1 LKELHRIEDL
11 KSKKA
16 EGVID
21 VLEEYLGLCVDW
33 ERVLSRESKEVESN
47 PSKSSDVGRNIEGS
61 MKKMEIG
68 EDQDDYDEQMEVE
81 DVKDINATEVKKK
94 AVREAVKLIVIGA
107 INSKESK
114 EVKKEVDLER
124 AGIVMFRIP

>member
-1 LKELHRIEDL
+1 M
-11 KSKKA
+11 
-16 EGVID
+16 
-21 VLEEYLGLCVDW
+21 LEEYLGLCVDW